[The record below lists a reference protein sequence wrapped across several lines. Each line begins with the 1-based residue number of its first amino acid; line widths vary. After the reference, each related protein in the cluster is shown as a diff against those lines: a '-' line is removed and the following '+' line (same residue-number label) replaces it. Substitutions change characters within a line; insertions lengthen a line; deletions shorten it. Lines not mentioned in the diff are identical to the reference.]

1 MFSGKASSVD
11 TLSQISPKGIL
22 GRPLVSTL
30 LDLVSTHCP
39 ILAQQ
44 VFWELSLVSTLLDLV
59 STLLDQFCII
69 LPCVVMRNQ
78 WSPMG
83 PGKSDEHPLYEELT
97 V

>member
-1 MFSGKASSVD
+1 MWSSS
-11 TLSQISPKGIL
+11 TSLCINPEICRELLAFKGFL

-39 ILAQQ
+39 KLAQM
-44 VFWELSLVSTLLDLV
+44 VFW
-59 STLLDQFCII
+59 
-69 LPCVVMRNQ
+69 VVMRNQ
-78 WSPMG
+78 GSPMG